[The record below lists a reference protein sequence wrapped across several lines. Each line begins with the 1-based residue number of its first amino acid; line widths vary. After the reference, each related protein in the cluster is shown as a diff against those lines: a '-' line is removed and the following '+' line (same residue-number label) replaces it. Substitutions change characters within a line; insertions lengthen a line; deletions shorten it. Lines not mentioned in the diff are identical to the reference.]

1 MSQYVPDLCESLQGD
16 HGFASFTAVNAI
28 SIFFLLYYFLEIHRM
43 TNVQRLVVRRLEIV
57 TLKLT
62 LLMRIH
68 KW

>member
-16 HGFASFTAVNAI
+16 HGFASFIVLNAI
-28 SIFFLLYYFLEIHRM
+28 CVFLLYHFLEIHRM
-43 TNVQRLVVRRLEIV
+43 SSVQRLVVRTLEIV

-62 LLMRIH
+62 LLMRIP